1 MEKEDFLETCVVLCA
16 LERDAIL
23 KTILKEKYS
32 NITQTDHATALPS
45 DLDLL
50 LHEPTSEDFV
60 EYAFALCSLQHSKE
74 DLTRHLISTHF
85 DAAVQSAL
93 SRSRGR
99 THGEEVPK
107 SRKKARSG
115 VDLPSKLNLFTDGE
129 TILATM
135 SEIIP
140 RFFPGMVILSPGVY
154 GKGCHLVLQVVDNG
168 RYKNSWSSA
177 GIQNKLTWY
186 TSEDDANRQVF
197 DKVTDKTSVVHV
209 VRNRNSELRYMGKC
223 IKTEHVDRD
232 GGACVMYIA

>member
-1 MEKEDFLETCVVLCA
+1 MEKEDFLETCVVLCG
-16 LERDAIL
+16 LDRDAIL
-23 KTILKEKYS
+23 KKILNEKYS
-32 NITQTDHATALPS
+32 NITQTPAKELQLPS

-50 LHEPTSEDFV
+50 LHEPTSLDFV
-60 EYAFALCSLQHSKE
+60 DYAFALCSLPHSKE
-74 DLTRHLISTHF
+74 DLTRHLISNHF

-93 SRSRGR
+93 SRGR
-99 THGEEVPK
+99 TREEEVK
-107 SRKKARSG
+107 NCRKKARLG

-129 TILATM
+129 TILTTM

-140 RFFPGMVILSPGVY
+140 RFFPGMVMLSPGVY
-154 GKGCHLVLQVVDNG
+154 GKGCNLALQVVDNG

-186 TSEDDANRQVF
+186 TSEDDADRQVF
-197 DKVTDKTSVVHV
+197 DKVIDKSSAVHV

-223 IKTEHVDRD
+223 IKTEQVDRD